1 MAQAPQAR
9 RSIAQNRRARFE
21 FEILDELECGLELQG
36 TEVKSLRAGHGSLAE
51 AFAHFRG
58 DELYLLGA
66 HIPVYAH
73 GNIHNHEPTRPR
85 KLLAHRR
92 ELDKWSKAVREKG
105 VTIVPLELYFQG
117 SRIKLRVA
125 LARGKKLYDKRAAT
139 REREDKRSMDRA
151 LSRRRRED

>member
-1 MAQAPQAR
+1 MAQAPQTK
-9 RSIAQNRRARFE
+9 RSIAQNRRARHE
-21 FEILDELECGLELQG
+21 YEILDRLECGIALVG
-36 TEVKSLRAGHGSLAE
+36 TEVKSLRAGQGSLAE

-58 DELYLLGA
+58 DELFLLGA

-73 GNIHNHEPTRPR
+73 GNIHNHEPTRAR

-92 ELDKWSKAVREKG
+92 ELEKWAKAVREKG

-117 SRIKLRVA
+117 SKVKVELA

-139 REREDKRSMDRA
+139 KEREDKRAMDRA
-151 LSRRRRED
+151 MSRRRRD